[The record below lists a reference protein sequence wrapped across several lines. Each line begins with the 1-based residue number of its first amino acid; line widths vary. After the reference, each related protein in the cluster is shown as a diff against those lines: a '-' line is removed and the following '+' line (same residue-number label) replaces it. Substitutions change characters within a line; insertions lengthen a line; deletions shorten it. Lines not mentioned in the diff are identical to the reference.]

1 MKKIAIEVMP
11 EEIRMALIKNG
22 RLQEVEY
29 ERNDEEYIVNRIYKG
44 IIRNVLPGMKSAFV
58 DLGLERNAYL
68 RLDQSQQKNKLYVGQ
83 SILVQVVK
91 EEMQG
96 KAARVTQDISL
107 AGRYMVLL
115 PFSKG
120 IKISKRITDDNLRD
134 ELKIMA
140 EQFIDNGC
148 GFIIRTA
155 AVKASLEELAA
166 EMKSLYTTYEHI
178 IKRFNLAKPG
188 SELYRDADFWL
199 RIARDYVTKDV
210 NSIIVNDVQ
219 AVNRFKELLKNMST
233 PPQIELYTSEIPIF
247 EAMGIE
253 EEING
258 LANSRVPLPSGGE
271 LCIERTEALTV
282 IDVNSKSYTGKN
294 EDIDDTALAVNKEA
308 AIEAA
313 RQLRLRDI
321 GGIIIIDFIDM
332 HKDSY
337 KQELLNL
344 LKEEVRKDR
353 IKTIVCGITEL
364 GLVELTRKRERQ
376 GLQEMLTDTCSSC
389 KGSGYIL
396 SARTI
401 YLQIIRKLY
410 QLRDM
415 KKLKSD
421 IVLEVHPEVALHFT
435 KANLQKLSSELFKN
449 VEIVEK
455 DGVNREAYAILAV

>member
-1 MKKIAIEVMP
+1 
-11 EEIRMALIKNG
+11 
-22 RLQEVEY
+22 
-29 ERNDEEYIVNRIYKG
+29 
-44 IIRNVLPGMKSAFV
+44 
-58 DLGLERNAYL
+58 
-68 RLDQSQQKNKLYVGQ
+68 
-83 SILVQVVK
+83 
-91 EEMQG
+91 
-96 KAARVTQDISL
+96 
-107 AGRYMVLL
+107 MVLL
-115 PFSKG
+115 TPECHY
-120 IKISKRITDDNLRD
+120 LR
-134 ELKIMA
+134 
-140 EQFIDNGC
+140 
-148 GFIIRTA
+148 
-155 AVKASLEELAA
+155 
-166 EMKSLYTTYEHI
+166 
-178 IKRFNLAKPG
+178 
-188 SELYRDADFWL
+188 
-199 RIARDYVTKDV
+199 
-210 NSIIVNDVQ
+210 
-219 AVNRFKELLKNMST
+219 
-233 PPQIELYTSEIPIF
+233 
-247 EAMGIE
+247 
-253 EEING
+253 
-258 LANSRVPLPSGGE
+258 GGE

-455 DGVNREAYAILAV
+455 DGVNREAYAILAM